1 MPRIFSLK
9 LLSNEDHAT
18 KISTKIK
25 SVLTRI
31 ELIANQSDPKN
42 RIRTKQTKSLKRLIE
57 YSPEIEEIDIHNN
70 TIGNMS
76 ATLLVNALEMRRL
89 KKVGSL
95 AVRVSEKIEPELFAT
110 ILKLSKKVKKKKGG
124 RRKVGIKKRLLFFI
138 FSVFC

>member
-1 MPRIFSLK
+1 
-9 LLSNEDHAT
+9 
-18 KISTKIK
+18 
-25 SVLTRI
+25 
-31 ELIANQSDPKN
+31 
-42 RIRTKQTKSLKRLIE
+42 
-57 YSPEIEEIDIHNN
+57 
-70 TIGNMS
+70 MS

>member
-1 MPRIFSLK
+1 LPRIFSLK

-25 SVLTRI
+25 SVLARI

>member
-1 MPRIFSLK
+1 LPRIFSLK